1 MLGLKGTVPDCSS
14 PSGGD
19 PSVSW
24 IAATSRRAALY
35 RRLAVRVCVWVGEGW
50 SDNTVVLQVIMSL
63 NKKED
68 LYQKCTYN
76 FGDILTKCFSSS

>member
-24 IAATSRRAALY
+24 IATTSRRAALY
-35 RRLAVRVCVWVGEGW
+35 SRLAARVCVCVGEGW
-50 SDNTVVLQVIMSL
+50 VVLQKLLIMSL

-68 LYQKCTYN
+68 LSHQKYTYVQ
-76 FGDILTKCFSSS
+76 LW